1 MKKVLGLFLVILLSS
16 VSVYAQKDKRGNK
29 GGDPAQRI
37 EKIISD
43 LKLDEKQAA
52 DFRKVQDNFRSKMKA
67 EREAAKADRDQMRE
81 KMKSLRTEMD
91 TEMKKILNDEQYK
104 QYQEKMERQR
114 PDGPRKGGSR
124 KG

>member
-16 VSVYAQKDKRGNK
+16 ASVYAQKDKRSNR
-29 GGDPAQRI
+29 GGDPAQRM

-52 DFRKVQDNFRSKMKA
+52 DFRKVQEDFRAKIKA
-67 EREAAKADRDQMRE
+67 EREAAKEDRNQMRE
-81 KMKSLRTEMD
+81 KMKNMRKEMD
-91 TEMKKILNDEQYK
+91 TELKKILNDEQYK

-124 KG
+124 R